1 MPACTLSPSDRQ
13 RQVRLVGNDL
23 LKTHGRRPYCTVEDV
38 RDAHRRQGFA
48 IDVACRSHAT
58 FHSRAEYHEARL
70 HDPVRA

>member
-23 LKTHGRRPYCTVEDV
+23 FKTHGRRPCYTVEEV

-48 IDVACRSHAT
+48 IDVACWSHAT
-58 FHSRAEYHEARL
+58 FHSRAENHEARL